1 MACPFD
7 SKENQQKGIYKNTTK
22 RALQKTKAL
31 TCFRKRTETDGGQ
44 ATLEKKRVNLKRE
57 T

>member
-1 MACPFD
+1 MACLSG
-7 SKENQQKGIYKNTTK
+7 SKENQQKRVYKNTTK
-22 RALQKTKAL
+22 RALAFAEAL